1 MVKNLPASGG
11 DARDLG
17 LTPGSGSCPGVES
30 GNLLQYSY
38 QEKSIDR
45 GAWQARVNGV
55 TKNETRLSE
64 HACAYFIENFCI
76 GVHKGH

>member
-17 LTPGSGSCPGVES
+17 LIPGSGSCPGVGS

-38 QEKSIDR
+38 QENSIDR

-55 TKNETRLSE
+55 TKN
-64 HACAYFIENFCI
+64 
-76 GVHKGH
+76 